1 MLTVINFILQAIE
14 CLVTFSFY
22 ESITEYKQHI
32 SRRFAMMFVG
42 YVGMFLV
49 NIAFGYNIV
58 INSAVMILF
67 HFVFAKFLYGQ
78 KFVFS
83 FLYAA
88 LITALVTITEFSAAN
103 IIALWFNTAPK
114 EFMNNTLNYTILII
128 FSKSFLYIL
137 LRIISSVI
145 NKIKSNEQVSII
157 FLAYPISLIIVLT
170 IVAIITDGVEISNEK
185 KLFLSAAII
194 FLAFSIL
201 ATCIFQQITSRR
213 DRELIELKT
222 AKQKQEM
229 DETYFELL
237 EHQNEEL
244 QYFVH
249 DTKNH
254 LLNIYNVSDNPQKT
268 QEYIK
273 TLIHDL
279 DETNRIGKTS
289 SKMLDLILSK
299 YVFLCD
305 KKSIKFIRDI
315 HKSDLDFIKDNDL
328 TSIFNNLL
336 DNAVEAAQ
344 DSEEKSIS
352 LSINSIGNMIHVDLR
367 NSCDTPPSTQ
377 NKRLITRKTDKGLHG
392 YGYKS
397 VARTVKK
404 YDADIA
410 WDYSEENKK
419 FSVSIIFQK
428 DTFKKRMK

>member
-1 MLTVINFILQAIE
+1 MLTAINFVLQAIE

-22 ESITEYKQHI
+22 ESITEYKNHTVN
-32 SRRFAMMFVG
+32 RFAIMFGGYVAMFV
-42 YVGMFLV
+42 V

-58 INSAVMILF
+58 INSAAMILF
-67 HFVFAKFLYGQ
+67 HFAFAKFLYNR
-78 KFVFS
+78 KLVFS
-83 FLYAA
+83 CLYAA

-103 IIALWFNTAPK
+103 LIALWFNTAPK
-114 EFMNNTLNYTILII
+114 EFTSSILIYTILII

-137 LRIISSVI
+137 LRIISSLI
-145 NKIKSNEQVSII
+145 NKIRGNEQVSAI
-157 FLAYPISLIIVLT
+157 FLTYPVSLLIILT
-170 IVAIITDGVEISNEK
+170 IVTIITDGIEISNEK
-185 KLFLSAAII
+185 KLFLSAAML

-201 ATCIFQQITSRR
+201 ATCVFQQVSSRR
-213 DRELIELKT
+213 DRELAELKA

-229 DETYFELL
+229 DEIYFDLL

-254 LLNIYNVSDNPQKT
+254 LLNIYNVSDDPQKT

-279 DETNRIGKTS
+279 DEANRIGKTS

-299 YVFLCD
+299 YAFLCE
-305 KKSIKFIRDI
+305 KKSVKFIRDI
-315 HKSDLDFIKDNDL
+315 HKSDLDFIKDSDL

-344 DSEEKSIS
+344 DSKEKSIS

-367 NSCDTPPSTQ
+367 NSCDAAPVTQ
-377 NKRLITRKTDKGLHG
+377 NKRLVTRKTDKGLHG

-404 YDADIA
+404 YGADIA
-410 WDYSEENKK
+410 WDYSEENKE
-419 FSVSIIFQK
+419 FSVSIIFQ
-428 DTFKKRMK
+428 R

>member
-1 MLTVINFILQAIE
+1 MLTAINFVLQTIE

-22 ESITEYKQHI
+22 ESITEYK
-32 SRRFAMMFVG
+32 SRTANRFFIMFGG
-42 YVGMFLV
+42 YVVMFIV

-58 INSAVMILF
+58 INSAAMILF
-67 HFVFAKFLYGQ
+67 HFAFAKFLYGR
-78 KFVFS
+78 KLVFS
-83 FLYAA
+83 CLYAA

-103 IIALWFNTAPK
+103 LIALWFNTAPK
-114 EFMNNTLNYTILII
+114 EFTNSILNYTILII

-137 LRIISSVI
+137 LRITSSLI
-145 NKIKSNEQVSII
+145 NKIRGNEQVSVI
-157 FLAYPISLIIVLT
+157 FLTYPVSLIIILT
-170 IVAIITDGVEISNEK
+170 IVAIITDGAEINNEK
-185 KLFLSAAII
+185 KLFLSAAML

-201 ATCIFQQITSRR
+201 ATCVFQQVSSRR
-213 DRELIELKT
+213 DRELAELK
-222 AKQKQEM
+222 AARQKQEM

-305 KKSIKFIRDI
+305 KKSIEFIRDI

-367 NSCDTPPSTQ
+367 NSCDTAPTTQ
-377 NKRLITRKTDKGLHG
+377 NKRLVTRKTDKGLHG

-410 WDYSEENKK
+410 WDYSEENKE
-419 FSVSIIFQK
+419 FSVSIIFQ
-428 DTFKKRMK
+428 R

>member
-1 MLTVINFILQAIE
+1 MLTAINFVLQTIE

-22 ESITEYKQHI
+22 ESITEYK
-32 SRRFAMMFVG
+32 SRTANRFFIMFGG
-42 YVGMFLV
+42 YVVMFIV

-58 INSAVMILF
+58 INSAAMILF
-67 HFVFAKFLYGQ
+67 HFAFAKFLYGR
-78 KFVFS
+78 KLVFS
-83 FLYAA
+83 CLYAA

-103 IIALWFNTAPK
+103 LIALWFNTAPK
-114 EFMNNTLNYTILII
+114 EFTNSILNYTILII

-137 LRIISSVI
+137 LRITSSLI
-145 NKIKSNEQVSII
+145 NKIRGNEQVSVI
-157 FLAYPISLIIVLT
+157 FLTYPVSLIIILT
-170 IVAIITDGVEISNEK
+170 IVAIITDGAEINNEK
-185 KLFLSAAII
+185 KLFLSAAML

-201 ATCIFQQITSRR
+201 ATCVFQQVSSRR
-213 DRELIELKT
+213 DRELAELKA

-367 NSCDTPPSTQ
+367 NSCDTAPTTQ
-377 NKRLITRKTDKGLHG
+377 NKRLVTRKTDKGLHG

-410 WDYSEENKK
+410 WDYSEENKE
-419 FSVSIIFQK
+419 FSVSIIFQ
-428 DTFKKRMK
+428 R

>member
-1 MLTVINFILQAIE
+1 MLTTINFVLQTIE

-22 ESITEYKQHI
+22 ESITEYK
-32 SRRFAMMFVG
+32 SRTANRFFIMFGG
-42 YVGMFLV
+42 YVVMFIV

-58 INSAVMILF
+58 INSAAMILF
-67 HFVFAKFLYGQ
+67 HFAFAKFLYGR
-78 KFVFS
+78 KLVFS
-83 FLYAA
+83 CLYAA

-103 IIALWFNTAPK
+103 LIALWFNTAPK
-114 EFMNNTLNYTILII
+114 EFTNSILNYTILII

-137 LRIISSVI
+137 LRITSSLI
-145 NKIKSNEQVSII
+145 NKIRGNEQVSVI
-157 FLAYPISLIIVLT
+157 FLTYPVSLIIILT
-170 IVAIITDGVEISNEK
+170 IVAIITDGAEINNEK
-185 KLFLSAAII
+185 KLFLSAAML

-201 ATCIFQQITSRR
+201 ATCVFQQVSSRR
-213 DRELIELKT
+213 DRELAELK
-222 AKQKQEM
+222 AARQKQEM

-305 KKSIKFIRDI
+305 KKSIEFIRDI

-367 NSCDTPPSTQ
+367 NSCDTAPTTQ
-377 NKRLITRKTDKGLHG
+377 NKRLVTRKTDKGLHG

-410 WDYSEENKK
+410 WDYSEENKE
-419 FSVSIIFQK
+419 FSVSIIFQ
-428 DTFKKRMK
+428 R

>member
-1 MLTVINFILQAIE
+1 MLTAINFVLQTIE

-22 ESITEYKQHI
+22 ESITEYK
-32 SRRFAMMFVG
+32 SRTANRFFIMFGG
-42 YVGMFLV
+42 YVVMFIV

-58 INSAVMILF
+58 INSAAMILF
-67 HFVFAKFLYGQ
+67 HFAFAKFLYGR
-78 KFVFS
+78 KLVFS
-83 FLYAA
+83 CLYAA

-103 IIALWFNTAPK
+103 LIALWFNTAPK
-114 EFMNNTLNYTILII
+114 EFTNSILNYTILII

-137 LRIISSVI
+137 LRITSSLI
-145 NKIKSNEQVSII
+145 NKIRGNEQVSVI
-157 FLAYPISLIIVLT
+157 FLTYPVSLIIILT
-170 IVAIITDGVEISNEK
+170 IVAIITDGAEINNEK
-185 KLFLSAAII
+185 KLFLSAAML

-201 ATCIFQQITSRR
+201 ATCVFQQVSSRR
-213 DRELIELKT
+213 DRELAELK
-222 AKQKQEM
+222 AARQKQEM

-273 TLIHDL
+273 TIIHDL

-367 NSCDTPPSTQ
+367 NSCDTAPTTQ
-377 NKRLITRKTDKGLHG
+377 NKRLVTRKTDKGLHG

-410 WDYSEENKK
+410 WDYSEENKE
-419 FSVSIIFQK
+419 FSVSIIFQ
-428 DTFKKRMK
+428 R

>member
-1 MLTVINFILQAIE
+1 MLTAINFVLQTIE

-22 ESITEYKQHI
+22 ESITEYK
-32 SRRFAMMFVG
+32 SRTANRFFIMFGG
-42 YVGMFLV
+42 YVVMFIV

-58 INSAVMILF
+58 INSAAMILF
-67 HFVFAKFLYGQ
+67 HFAFAKFLYGR
-78 KFVFS
+78 KLVFS
-83 FLYAA
+83 CLYAA

-103 IIALWFNTAPK
+103 HIALWFNTAPK
-114 EFMNNTLNYTILII
+114 EFTNSILNYTILII

-137 LRIISSVI
+137 LRITSSLI
-145 NKIKSNEQVSII
+145 NKIRGNEQVSVI
-157 FLAYPISLIIVLT
+157 FLTYPVSLIIILT
-170 IVAIITDGVEISNEK
+170 IVAIITDGAEINNEK
-185 KLFLSAAII
+185 KLFLSAAML

-201 ATCIFQQITSRR
+201 ATCVFQQVSSRR
-213 DRELIELKT
+213 DRELAELK
-222 AKQKQEM
+222 AARQKQEM

-367 NSCDTPPSTQ
+367 NSCDTAPTTQ
-377 NKRLITRKTDKGLHG
+377 NKRLVTRKTDKGLHG

-410 WDYSEENKK
+410 WDYSEENRE
-419 FSVSIIFQK
+419 FSVSIIFQ
-428 DTFKKRMK
+428 R

>member
-1 MLTVINFILQAIE
+1 MLTAINFVLQTIE

-22 ESITEYKQHI
+22 ESITEYK
-32 SRRFAMMFVG
+32 SRTANRFFIMFGG
-42 YVGMFLV
+42 YVVMFIV

-58 INSAVMILF
+58 INSAAMILF
-67 HFVFAKFLYGQ
+67 HFAFAKFLYGR
-78 KFVFS
+78 KLVFS
-83 FLYAA
+83 CLYAA

-103 IIALWFNTAPK
+103 LIALWFNTAPK
-114 EFMNNTLNYTILII
+114 EFTNSILNYTILII

-137 LRIISSVI
+137 LRITSSLI
-145 NKIKSNEQVSII
+145 NKIRGNEQVSVI
-157 FLAYPISLIIVLT
+157 FLTYPVSLIIILT
-170 IVAIITDGVEISNEK
+170 IVAIITDGAEISNEK
-185 KLFLSAAII
+185 KLFLSAAML

-201 ATCIFQQITSRR
+201 ATCVFQQVSSRR
-213 DRELIELKT
+213 DRELAELK
-222 AKQKQEM
+222 AARQKQEM

-367 NSCDTPPSTQ
+367 NSCDTAPTTQ
-377 NKRLITRKTDKGLHG
+377 NKRLVTRKTDKGLHG

-410 WDYSEENKK
+410 WDYSEENKE
-419 FSVSIIFQK
+419 FSVSIIFQ
-428 DTFKKRMK
+428 R